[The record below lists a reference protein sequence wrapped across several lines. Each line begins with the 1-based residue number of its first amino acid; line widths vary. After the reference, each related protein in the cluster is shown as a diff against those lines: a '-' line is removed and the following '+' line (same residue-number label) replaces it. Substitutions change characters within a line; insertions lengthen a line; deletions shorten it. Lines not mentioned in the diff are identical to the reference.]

1 MFDLI
6 RPYKNRPSE
15 AVLALSNPMARLDKK
30 SRRKFIRWSLIGGNV
45 ALLLIVGLFVI
56 LNRSASQT
64 VRANTLSSAVATA
77 DAATG
82 PLDTV
87 SSSQIALATAQLTHL
102 PELTAVRNQADSD
115 SLILSQ
121 APSDTS
127 SLNKPQLI
135 STTGKSKQDIIHYVT
150 VSGDTVDS
158 VANKFGVSG
167 DSIRWSNSISGNA
180 LGVGVKLVIP
190 PVNGIVYT
198 VKAGDTPASIAS
210 KYSADESQLIDLNDA
225 EINGLQPGEQII
237 VPNGKVAPVATLSAL
252 TFAPLTA
259 TFGSNGYDFGWCTWY
274 VANRRAEVGNPVPS
288 NLGNAYT
295 WYRAAV
301 AEGLPTGLTPR
312 VGAVVVYEAGDH
324 VMFVEQV
331 NPDGSF
337 WISEMNDAGQVS
349 MTNPTPTGGWD
360 VRDYRLIPA
369 SQASMYR
376 YIY

>member
-1 MFDLI
+1 
-6 RPYKNRPSE
+6 
-15 AVLALSNPMARLDKK
+15 LALASPIARLDKK
-30 SRRKFIRWSLIGGNV
+30 AKRKYIRWGLIAGNV
-45 ALLLIVGLFVI
+45 ILLIVVSLFIVT
-56 LNRSASQT
+56 NRSASQT
-64 VRANTLSSAVATA
+64 VRANTLSGAVATA
-77 DAATG
+77 DSAAN

-87 SSSQIALATAQLTHL
+87 SSAQIALATAQITHL

-127 SLNKPQLI
+127 ILNKPQLVA
-135 STTGKSKQDIIHYVT
+135 STGKSKQDIIHYVT
-150 VSGDTVDS
+150 LSGDTVDS
-158 VANKFGVSG
+158 LAKKFDVTS
-167 DSIRWSNSISGNA
+167 DSIRWSNNISGNA

-210 KYSADESQLIDLNDA
+210 KYSADEGQIIDLNDA
-225 EINGLQPGEQII
+225 EISGLQPGEQII
-237 VPNGKVAPVATLSAL
+237 VPNGKVAPVITISSI

-274 VANRRAEVGNPVPS
+274 VANRRAEVGHPVPS

-301 AEGLPTGLTPR
+301 AEGLPTGLSPK
-312 VGAVVVYEAGDH
+312 VGAVLVQEAIDH
-324 VMFVEQV
+324 VAFVEQV

-337 WISEMNDAGQVS
+337 WISEMNDYGQVS
-349 MTNPTPTGGWD
+349 ITNSTPTGGWN

-369 SQASMYR
+369 SQASMFR